1 MTPVLLLLGSNI
13 EPERHIPQA
22 RGQLARLL
30 HRCRFSSTYLTE
42 PVGDADQ
49 APFWNQAATGLTQ
62 LPLDALQQALADL
75 EAAHQRQRDPSRPCG
90 PRTLD
95 VDMLLYGELVGRFG
109 SLVLPAPLLQ
119 REAFVLVPAA
129 EVAPHWRHPLLGQTL
144 AQLAELVPRQGI
156 RLLEEKSNG

>member
-22 RGQLARLL
+22 RGQLTALL
-30 HRCRFSSTYLTE
+30 HHCRFSSTYLTE
-42 PVGDADQ
+42 PVGDAHQ
-49 APFWNQAATGLTQ
+49 PPFWNQAATGSTQ
-62 LPLDALQQALADL
+62 LPLDILQQALADL

-95 VDMLLYGELVGRFG
+95 LDILLYGELVGRFG
-109 SLVLPAPLLQ
+109 SLVLPSPLLQ

-129 EVAPHWRHPLLGQTL
+129 EVAPHWRHPVLGKTL
-144 AQLAELVPRQGI
+144 SELAAALPRRGVH
-156 RLLEEKSNG
+156 RLEEGAHA